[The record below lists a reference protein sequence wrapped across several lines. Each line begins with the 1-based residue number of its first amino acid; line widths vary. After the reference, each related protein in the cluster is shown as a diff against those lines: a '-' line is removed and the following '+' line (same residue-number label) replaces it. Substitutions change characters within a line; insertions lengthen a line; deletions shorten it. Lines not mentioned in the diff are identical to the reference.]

1 MQKSPSAGAP
11 SGASPRGPAGLWVI
25 RLVILVAFLD
35 LFMQFPVVAPYAR
48 ELGASAIVAG
58 VVVAI
63 YSATNLAGNVAAG
76 AVLDRWGRGVPV
88 MFGLVSTAVVLVGY
102 VFSRSPE
109 QLMVARALH
118 GLTASILTPG
128 AFAILGDAAPA
139 GKRARV
145 MGLSGAFIAVAAM
158 IGPLTAGLLRDRQGS
173 DAVFLLSAGLMLVT
187 TLLLWRWNRSQPLK
201 TVEPREAQISGVSIG
216 VLWRR
221 PQLATSYLAA
231 LALTVGLGVLVTH
244 FPAVMAERAES
255 SARTGLGFT
264 AFAAVAMIGMAS
276 PLSRLSDR
284 YGRLGPIV
292 AGLLLVAAGMAI
304 LGASGDFFG
313 SALGMGVFGLGFGL
327 LFPAITA
334 LTAEAA
340 AWTERGKAFG
350 LFYAVFSLGVVIG
363 SLVSGLLAQRS
374 GINGAP
380 FFFSA
385 GIALASIPAIAAV
398 WRLRT
403 GRPRA
408 GPAGGPVPAAERV
421 DREGEEC

>member
-1 MQKSPSAGAP
+1 MTMQETPLAGPPS
-11 SGASPRGPAGLWVI
+11 SSRGWLAGLWVI

-48 ELGASAIVAG
+48 ELGASAMVAG
-58 VVVAI
+58 IVVAI
-63 YSATNLAGNVAAG
+63 YSATNLAGNVVAG

-88 MFGLVSTAVVLVGY
+88 MFGLVATAVMLVGY
-102 VFSRSPE
+102 VFSQSPE
-109 QLMVARALH
+109 QLMVARGLH

-173 DAVFLLSAGLMLVT
+173 DAVFLLSAGLMLLT
-187 TLLLWRWNRSQPLK
+187 TLLLWGWTRGQPPAK
-201 TVEPREAQISGVSIG
+201 VESREGQSSGAGIA

-221 PQLATSYLAA
+221 PQLAVAYLAA
-231 LALTVGLGVLVTH
+231 LALTVGLGTLVTH
-244 FPAVMAERAES
+244 FPAVMSDRGES
-255 SARTGLGFT
+255 SGRTGMGFT
-264 AFAAVAMIGMAS
+264 AFAALAMIGMAS
-276 PLSRLSDR
+276 PLSRVSDR
-284 YGRLGPIV
+284 YGRLGPIS
-292 AGLLLVAAGMAI
+292 AGLALVGAGMA
-304 LGASGDFFG
+304 
-313 SALGMGVFGLGFGL
+313 ALGVAGGYAGSVLGMAIFGLGFGL

-340 AWTERGKAFG
+340 SWTERGKAFG

-363 SLVSGLLAQRS
+363 SLVSGLLAERT

-380 FFFSA
+380 FFLSSI
-385 GIALASIPAIAAV
+385 IALAAIPAVAAIS
-398 WRLRT
+398 RLHSSANPKRAT
-403 GRPRA
+403 GL
-408 GPAGGPVPAAERV
+408 V
-421 DREGEEC
+421 DKGGEEC